1 MTFIAPRIRSLYT
14 FRSVL
19 ANLVARDI
27 KLKYQSSKLGY
38 LWSLF
43 EPLLLTGV
51 YYVVFSL
58 IARFNIVDYPLFLV
72 TALLPWLWFNS
83 TMNGAV
89 RAISSQG
96 KLLTKVYLPR
106 ETPAMAVVGAKTFEY
121 LAALP
126 VLVIFAL
133 ISGRPPTWYLLA
145 LPLAMAIQLL
155 LHVGL
160 ALALSG
166 ANTLFRDIE
175 RIIRIVLRALFY
187 ASPIIY
193 HTAMALDRI
202 PSFSWLY
209 WVNPLT
215 GIFELS
221 RAAFF
226 PQYFP
231 GWGHVGASLG
241 VSLIVVV
248 VGWGLFS
255 RLESLILK
263 EL

>member
-1 MTFIAPRIRSLYT
+1 MTFIATRVRTLHR

-58 IARFNIVDYPLFLV
+58 IARFGIEDYPLFLV

-83 TMNGAV
+83 TMNAAV
-89 RAISSQG
+89 TAISSQG

-106 ETPAMAVVGAKTFEY
+106 ETPAMAAVGAKAFEY
-121 LAALP
+121 FAALP
-126 VLVIFAL
+126 VLAFFAI
-133 ISGRPPTWYLLA
+133 ISGRPPTLYLLA
-145 LPLAMAIQLL
+145 LPLAIIIQLI

-160 ALALSG
+160 SLALSA

-175 RIIRIVLRALFY
+175 RLIRIVLRAMFY

-193 HTAMALDRI
+193 HTTMAIRRI
-202 PSFSWLY
+202 PSLSWLY

-231 GWGHVGASLG
+231 GWGYVVS
-241 VSLIVVV
+241 SLIGSLVLLLL
-248 VGWGLFS
+248 GWGLFG
-255 RLESLILK
+255 RLESLVLK